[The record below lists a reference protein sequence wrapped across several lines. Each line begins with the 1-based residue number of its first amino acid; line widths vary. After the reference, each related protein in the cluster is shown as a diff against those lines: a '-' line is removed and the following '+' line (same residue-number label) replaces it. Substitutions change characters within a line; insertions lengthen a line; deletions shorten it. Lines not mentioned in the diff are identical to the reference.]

1 MEKPQHKS
9 SAGTSTLS
17 RRKVLQLCGVA
28 GGLGLAYYFGFGPRS
43 NLKVAKRTQLLM
55 GTIVNITVC
64 CEDEQHAQE
73 AISACISRM
82 EGLSDMMSTYVPDS
96 PISLLNRD
104 GTLKNAPP
112 ELIDVF
118 SMSRELS
125 ELTGG
130 AFDPTIFPL
139 LGRYKQVKESGI
151 LPPESEINDLLQR
164 VNFRHIAIEP
174 DNTIRYTYPGTQAT
188 LDGIAK
194 GYIVDRGIEV
204 LESNGYSNAYVEAGG
219 DLMTIG
225 TRQDGNPWRIGI
237 RNPRSD
243 DLKKMDTIELSN
255 RAIAT
260 SGDYLQYFT
269 DDKKTHRILSPFT
282 GFSPVDTAS
291 SSIIA
296 PTVAQADGLA
306 TATMVLGPRAAVE
319 LVEAI
324 PECEGYFFD
333 KELNKFNTTGF
344 FS

>member
-1 MEKPQHKS
+1 MVKLHHNS
-9 SAGTSTLS
+9 SANTSTLS
-17 RRKVLQLCGVA
+17 RRKILQLCGVA
-28 GGLGLAYYFGFGPRS
+28 GVLGIAYYYGFAGRS
-43 NLKVAKRTQLLM
+43 QLKVVKHTQLLM

-64 CEDEQHAQE
+64 SQDKQSAQE
-73 AISACISRM
+73 AISACIARM
-82 EGLSDMMSTYVPDS
+82 EVLSDMMSTYVPDS
-96 PISLLNRD
+96 PISRLNRL
-104 GTLKNAPP
+104 GILENAPQ
-112 ELIDVF
+112 ELVDVF
-118 SMSRELS
+118 SMSRDLS

-139 LGRYKQVKESGI
+139 LGRYKEVRNSGT
-151 LPPESEINDLLQR
+151 LPPPSELKELLQL
-164 VNFRHIAIEP
+164 VNYRNIVIERG
-174 DNTIRYTYPGTQAT
+174 NTIRYTSPGTQAT

-204 LESNGYSNAYVEAGG
+204 LQSNGFSNAYVEAGG

-225 TRQDGNPWRIGI
+225 TRQDGNPWKIGI

-243 DLKKMDTIELSN
+243 DLKKIDTINLSN

-269 DDKKTHRILSPFT
+269 DDKKTHHILNPFT

-306 TATMVLGPRAAVE
+306 TATMVLGPGAAVE
-319 LVEAI
+319 LIETI

-333 KELNKFNTTGF
+333 KELNKFKTTGF